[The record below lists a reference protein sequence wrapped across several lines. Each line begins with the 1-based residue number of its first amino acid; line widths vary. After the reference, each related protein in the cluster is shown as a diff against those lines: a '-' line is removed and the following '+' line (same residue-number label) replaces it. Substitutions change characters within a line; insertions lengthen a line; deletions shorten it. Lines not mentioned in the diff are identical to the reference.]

1 MKSSASSSRAAS
13 ARTRSPGGPEGPGGP
28 GAGESDAG
36 LFDLLAEHGH
46 EQVSFWS
53 DPASGYR
60 GIIAIH
66 DTTLGPGLG
75 GTRFW
80 PYASDR
86 EALLDVLRLAR
97 SMTYKNAL
105 ADLTSGGGKAV
116 IIADP
121 ANARRE
127 PLFRAHGRH
136 IQALH
141 GRYITAEDVG
151 TSPADMAIIRAET
164 PYVTGLVGRSGDPSP
179 VTAWG
184 VYRGMQACAR
194 SRYGADSLAGRTVAI
209 QGVGH
214 VGYALA
220 RLLREGGAKLI
231 VTDLD
236 QGKVRRAVEELG
248 AQGVE
253 ADEIYGVAADIFA
266 PCALGGVINDR
277 TLPRLRAAIVAG
289 GANNQLA
296 EDRHGD
302 RLAERGVLY
311 APDFAINGGGVINLS
326 AELNGWSAE
335 YAMERAG
342 GIYDT
347 ILRVFAVAEQEGISS
362 ARAAERLAERRIAA
376 ARNRRG
382 SGAS

>member
-1 MKSSASSSRAAS
+1 VKSSASSSRAAL
-13 ARTRSPGGPEGPGGP
+13 ARTRSTGGPEGPQGP
-28 GAGESDAG
+28 GGSDAG
-36 LFDLLAEHGH
+36 LFQLLAEHGH

-80 PYASDR
+80 PYGSDR
-86 EALLDVLRLAR
+86 DALLDVLRLAR

-105 ADLTSGGGKAV
+105 AGLTSGGGKSV
-116 IIADP
+116 IVGDQGTP
-121 ANARRE
+121 RRE
-127 PLFRAHGRH
+127 ALLRAHGRH
-136 IQALH
+136 IQSLH

-151 TSPADMAIIRAET
+151 TSPADMEIIRAET
-164 PYVTGLVGRSGDPSP
+164 PYVTGLIGKSGDPSP
-179 VTAWG
+179 VTAYG

-194 SRYGADSLAGRTVAI
+194 YRWGTDALGGRTVAI
-209 QGVGH
+209 QGLGH

-220 RLLREGGAKLI
+220 RLLRRDGATLV

-236 QGKVRRAVEELG
+236 AARVRRAVEELG
-248 AQGVE
+248 AQAVE
-253 ADEIYGVAADIFA
+253 PDEIYAARAEIFA
-266 PCALGGVINDR
+266 PCALGGVINDT
-277 TLPRLRAAIVAG
+277 TLPRLRAEIVAG

-302 RLAERGVLY
+302 LLAERGVLY

-335 YAMERAG
+335 YAMERTG

-347 ILRVFAVAEQEGISS
+347 VLTVFAAAKQEGISS

-376 ARNRRG
+376 AKTERG
-382 SGAS
+382 SVAT